1 MNKKDLSERD
11 IYTKFISAYSRALL
25 CDALGLSIYEW
36 NISAQ
41 EGAYCALTVDLAAD
55 NGEIGRQARGVFS
68 MDRQGP
74 CACLPVVGAASLL
87 KRATP
92 TGKAIR
98 ARHYRRQYL
107 AGTITMPQ
115 PLTDYASILR
125 HNALHQGGKT
135 AILCG
140 ETSLSYAALAD
151 NVARFAG
158 LLLSLGLGPGDRCV
172 IALPDSPDFFHTFLG
187 ALHSGVV
194 AVPVGTQLPA
204 GHYAAIFRDAR
215 ASALVTLDGS
225 IAATAW
231 TGPDATLLCA
241 DAPDFADHLK
251 RSNPAPAATP
261 DVTGPDFLLY
271 TSGSTGE
278 PKGVPHTQRDMLA
291 CAQRYAGEVLG
302 MVSTDVVLSASK
314 LNFAFGLGNSLI
326 FPLYHGATVILHPG
340 GSGPAAL
347 FALPQLIADRRPT
360 LFFAVPSVYAL
371 LLRALD
377 GDASPLA
384 SLRLCISAGEPLPA
398 ALHRQWRETT
408 GLEIVDG
415 IGSTEA
421 LHIYI
426 SNRPGASAPGST
438 GRVVPGY
445 EACLVSEDGVPPPD
459 GQPGRLHL
467 RGESLTTGYVNRPDL
482 AAASFLD
489 DWFDTGDVFICTDGV
504 YRFQGRKDDL
514 FKVGGNWVA
523 PLAVEAVLGGHP
535 AVLECVVTGC
545 EVEGLLLP
553 VAHIV
558 AAPGQTDTSGLARE
572 LRAFVQS
579 RRPSHMCPAR
589 FLFRADLPRTQ
600 TGKINRSELKQYQA

>member
-1 MNKKDLSERD
+1 
-11 IYTKFISAYSRALL
+11 
-25 CDALGLSIYEW
+25 
-36 NISAQ
+36 
-41 EGAYCALTVDLAAD
+41 
-55 NGEIGRQARGVFS
+55 
-68 MDRQGP
+68 
-74 CACLPVVGAASLL
+74 
-87 KRATP
+87 
-92 TGKAIR
+92 
-98 ARHYRRQYL
+98 
-107 AGTITMPQ
+107 MPQ

-125 HNALHQGGKT
+125 QHALHQGGKT
-135 AILCG
+135 AIHCG

-172 IALPDSPDFFHTFLG
+172 IALPDCPDFFHAFLG
-187 ALHSGVV
+187 ALHCGVV
-194 AVPVGTQLPA
+194 PVPVGTQLPA

-215 ASALVTLDGS
+215 ASALVTMGGS

-241 DAPDFADHLK
+241 DAPDFTDRLR
-251 RSNPAPAATP
+251 RSNAAPAATP
-261 DVTGPDFLLY
+261 DATGPHFLLY

-291 CAQRYAGEVLG
+291 CARRYAGEVLG
-302 MVSTDVVLSASK
+302 MGATDVVLSASK

-340 GSGPAAL
+340 GSGPAEL
-347 FALPQLIADRRPT
+347 FALPQLVADRRPT
-360 LFFAVPSVYAL
+360 LLFAVPSVYAM
-371 LLRALD
+371 LLRILD
-377 GDASPLA
+377 GDASPLS
-384 SLRLCISAGEPLPA
+384 SLRLCISAGEPLPDS
-398 ALHRQWRETT
+398 LHQKWRETT
-408 GLEIVDG
+408 GHEVLDG

-426 SNRPGASAPGST
+426 ANRPGASVPGAT
-438 GRVVPGY
+438 GRIVPGY
-445 EACLVSEDGVPPPD
+445 EARLVGEDGGSPPD

-467 RGESLTTGYVNRPDL
+467 RGESLATGYVNRPEL
-482 AAASFLD
+482 TAASFLD
-489 DWFDTGDVFICTDGV
+489 DGWFDTGDVFVCTGGV

-523 PLAVEAVLGGHP
+523 PLAVEAVLRGHP
-535 AVLECVVTGC
+535 AVLECAVTGC
-545 EVEGLLLP
+545 EVEGLVLP

-558 AAPGQTDTSGLARE
+558 AAPGQTDASGLARE

-579 RRPSHMCPAR
+579 RLPPHMCPAR

-600 TGKINRSELKQYQA
+600 TGKINRNELKHQQA

>member
-1 MNKKDLSERD
+1 
-11 IYTKFISAYSRALL
+11 
-25 CDALGLSIYEW
+25 
-36 NISAQ
+36 
-41 EGAYCALTVDLAAD
+41 
-55 NGEIGRQARGVFS
+55 
-68 MDRQGP
+68 
-74 CACLPVVGAASLL
+74 
-87 KRATP
+87 
-92 TGKAIR
+92 
-98 ARHYRRQYL
+98 
-107 AGTITMPQ
+107 MPQ

-261 DVTGPDFLLY
+261 DVTGPHFLLY
-271 TSGSTGE
+271 TSGST
-278 PKGVPHTQRDMLA
+278 
-291 CAQRYAGEVLG
+291 
-302 MVSTDVVLSASK
+302 
-314 LNFAFGLGNSLI
+314 
-326 FPLYHGATVILHPG
+326 
-340 GSGPAAL
+340 
-347 FALPQLIADRRPT
+347 
-360 LFFAVPSVYAL
+360 
-371 LLRALD
+371 
-377 GDASPLA
+377 
-384 SLRLCISAGEPLPA
+384 GEPLPA

-426 SNRPGASAPGST
+426 SNRPGASAPGTT

-489 DWFDTGDVFICTDGV
+489 DWFDTGDVFVCTDGV

-579 RRPSHMCPAR
+579 RLPSHMCPAR

-600 TGKINRSELKQYQA
+600 TGKIKRSELKQYQA